1 MWCLQATREPRRLLA
16 NSNSRWNKQKHAEK
30 NECDRKHCA
39 IATNKQ
45 IPIHK
50 KCARNKCSRSFSERL
65 RSAHA
70 PGDRGPHPRS
80 RLSPG
85 SPVVRWVPR
94 HTATYHSRRQAVS
107 MSCPIACG
115 KPLLIKQH
123 TNRQAVR
130 STPIAGHIGPRIG
143 NTQWGGWEQTSK
155 YRYTKVRETQM
166 FSKLLRTAS
175 ERACTGRPGTPPP
188 V

>member
-1 MWCLQATREPRRLLA
+1 MSCPIACGNPLLIKQHTNRQAVRSTPIAGHTGPRIG
-16 NSNSRWNKQKHAEK
+16 NTQWGGWEQ
-30 NECDRKHCA
+30 
-39 IATNKQ
+39 TNRYRYTKS
-45 IPIHK
+45 
-50 KCARNKCSRSFSERL
+50 ARDTNVLEASPNGF

-130 STPIAGHIGPRIG
+130 STPYMR
-143 NTQWGGWEQTSK
+143 NSCRRTQPAE
-155 YRYTKVRETQM
+155 
-166 FSKLLRTAS
+166 
-175 ERACTGRPGTPPP
+175 PP
-188 V
+188 VYGAPRRVGARRLDGRSRSTTADG